1 MASWVN
7 EFGGGISA
15 HLLYF
20 ALSIALIGVFIV
32 LYTAITP
39 YREIALI
46 RVGNQA
52 AAISLG
58 GAVLG
63 FALPLA
69 QAVAQSGDIDDML
82 TWSAVALAAQLA
94 AYGVT
99 RLLLPQLPLDVK
111 EGKLAPAIFLAALSI
126 AIGVLNAAAMT
137 E

>member
-1 MASWVN
+1 MASWIN

-20 ALSIALIGVFIV
+20 VISIVLIAVFV
-32 LYTAITP
+32 ALYTAITP

-46 RVGNQA
+46 RAGNPA
-52 AAISLG
+52 AAVSLA
-58 GAVLG
+58 GALLG

-69 QAVAQSGDIDDML
+69 QAVAQSGDLDDML

-126 AIGVLNAAAMT
+126 ATGVLNAAAMA